1 MGGDVQVNVE
11 RPGKQSRLK
20 VFFRFILLI
29 PLYIMLI
36 GVGIVG
42 AILIFLNYFIVLI
55 TGRPAFVGF
64 LSGVLRFITRVTAYA
79 YFLTDEYPP
88 FSLGEA
94 SGYAVQVE
102 VPPPGKIHRW
112 RFFSYFLA
120 IPHILVL
127 YGLGILAAICT
138 LIAWVCLII
147 TARYP
152 VSIRDREDVRPLP
165 GAAQLVPVPDLRP
178 LPAVLIRLS

>member
-1 MGGDVQVNVE
+1 MGEDVQVNVE
-11 RPGKQSRLK
+11 RPDKQSRLK

-36 GVGIVG
+36 GVGIVA
-42 AILIFLNYFIVLI
+42 AILILINYFIVLI
-55 TGRPAFVGF
+55 TARPAFVGF

-88 FSLGEA
+88 FSLGQA
-94 SGYAVQVE
+94 SGYSVDVE
-102 VPPPGKIHRW
+102 VPHPGKVHRW
-112 RFFSYFLA
+112 RFFSFFLA

-127 YGLGILAAICT
+127 YGLGILAGICVV
-138 LIAWVCLII
+138 ISWVVLII

-152 VSIRDREDVRPLP
+152 GGLYGVVRMYVRYQARVNSYLY
-165 GAAQLVPVPDLRP
+165 
-178 LPAVLIRLS
+178 LISDHYPPFSFT